1 MVQGARLARLFSAQE
16 RPRPGAERVAEW
28 VSDLEHV

>member
-1 MVQGARLARLFSAQE
+1 MVQEARLARLFSAQ
-16 RPRPGAERVAEW
+16 RKRGLERVAEW